1 MLRFFKKGETHLHS
15 HGHSHGKHKE
25 NPHAHSHSHHQ
36 ERKSNNLNDEKF
48 LESKKTNDD
57 LNPIEMGKL
66 RSKNKKSKLNLNIRG
81 VLLHV
86 LADALGSVS
95 VIVSSLLVKYVP
107 SNEKEFQ
114 WKFYVDPILSLVI
127 SFFIIISTIP
137 LFRQSS
143 LILLQAI
150 PHEINFEQLKKE
162 ICKIK
167 SLQKIE
173 SFHVWSLNS
182 ELVVASI
189 NLSLSSENS
198 EQLEVFNRVQKILRD
213 YNINLSSIQIKID
226 SRNST
231 NEISNLYANMSNLTF
246 NELRNDRN
254 ENAIFD
260 LSKNIEI

>member
-1 MLRFFKKGETHLHS
+1 MTHI
-15 HGHSHGKHKE
+15 K
-25 NPHAHSHSHHQ
+25 
-36 ERKSNNLNDEKF
+36 RKSNNLTVEKF

-107 SNEKEFQ
+107 SNEKKFQ

-189 NLSLSSENS
+189 NLTLSSENS

-226 SRNST
+226 SQNTT
-231 NEISNLYANMSNLTF
+231 NEISNLNANMSNLTF

-254 ENAIFD
+254 ESAIFD

>member
-1 MLRFFKKGETHLHS
+1 MLKLFKSGETHLHS
-15 HGHSHGKHKE
+15 HSHGKNKE
-25 NPHAHSHSHHQ
+25 NLHAHSHLN
-36 ERKSNNLNDEKF
+36 ERKSNNLTDEKF
-48 LESKKTNDD
+48 LETKKSNDD
-57 LNPIEMGKL
+57 LNPIEMGQL
-66 RSKNKKSKLNLNIRG
+66 RRKNKKSKLNLNIRG

-95 VIVSSLLVKYVP
+95 VIVSSLLVKYLP

-198 EQLEVFNRVQKILRD
+198 EQLEVFNRVQKILKD
-213 YNINLSSIQIKID
+213 YNINLSSIQISID
-226 SRNST
+226 SQNST
-231 NEISNLYANMSNLTF
+231 NEISNLNANMSNLTF